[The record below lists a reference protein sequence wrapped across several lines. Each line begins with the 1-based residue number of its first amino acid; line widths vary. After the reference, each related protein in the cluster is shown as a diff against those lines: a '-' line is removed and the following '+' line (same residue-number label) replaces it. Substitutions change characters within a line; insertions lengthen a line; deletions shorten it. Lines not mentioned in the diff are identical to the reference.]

1 MFKFSSRVQIII
13 LSVSFSLRLD
23 IYYRRSK
30 RRTELSVRYCDVKCL
45 RITRPAVIM
54 NYYGHICNFLLQT
67 DPQAQMTYHSSS
79 RALSLFLFRLE
90 SKIFPGAVH
99 GHLESSHTRRTRTI
113 YVELVRLNIF
123 TEKISEVFT
132 ASLRDSYSQRN
143 ESKNSMFAVRCWK
156 GHVIPPSTVL
166 DEVLNGVQPN
176 TAMPK
181 PKKART

>member
-13 LSVSFSLRLD
+13 LSVSFSLWLD

-30 RRTELSVRYCDVKCL
+30 RRTELSVRDCDVKCH

-54 NYYGHICNFLLQT
+54 HYYGHICNFLLQT
-67 DPQAQMTYHSSS
+67 DPQAQITYHSCS

-99 GHLESSHTRRTRTI
+99 VHLESSHTRRTRTI

-123 TEKISEVFT
+123 TEKSRRF
-132 ASLRDSYSQRN
+132 LQRVW
-143 ESKNSMFAVRCWK
+143 EIHIHREM
-156 GHVIPPSTVL
+156 
-166 DEVLNGVQPN
+166 
-176 TAMPK
+176 
-181 PKKART
+181 KARILCLPLDAGKDMLFRHPQFLMKFSMESSQIR